1 MAGLEQPVASG
12 LATGGRAALDGLLP
26 ELYEELRSL
35 AAAQMRHER
44 PDHTLQPT
52 TLAHEAFLKLAEQ
65 AGVQWRGRAHFLAVA
80 AQAMRRILVD
90 HARTRGRQKRGGD
103 RPCAAIDPD
112 EVAAAAPSPHL
123 LALDEAMASLAAFD
137 TVKAQVV
144 EMRYFGGM
152 TTAEVSEVLGIS
164 TRSVERHWEI
174 ARRWLYLEMKKGDTT
189 FS

>member
-1 MAGLEQPVASG
+1 
-12 LATGGRAALDGLLP
+12 
-26 ELYEELRSL
+26 
-35 AAAQMRHER
+35 
-44 PDHTLQPT
+44 
-52 TLAHEAFLKLAEQ
+52 
-65 AGVQWRGRAHFLAVA
+65 
-80 AQAMRRILVD
+80 
-90 HARTRGRQKRGGD
+90 
-103 RPCAAIDPD
+103 
-112 EVAAAAPSPHL
+112 
-123 LALDEAMASLAAFD
+123 MASLAAFD